1 MAVGRLRE
9 GSAEN
14 ALSRVSHR
22 RGSRFKRAAQAF
34 FASQPARCSAASK
47 EKCECE
53 ERGLWLVTIFFLVA
67 GKEKTSWLSK

>member
-1 MAVGRLRE
+1 MGRLRE

-14 ALSRVSHR
+14 APSRVSHR

-34 FASQPARCSAASK
+34 FASQPARCCAASK

-53 ERGLWLVTIFFLVA
+53 EMGLWLGHHFLP
-67 GKEKTSWLSK
+67 GSWERKDKLAF